1 MVEYSIEEIKKYL
14 NGGVLRQREKLM
26 GSTPSLTYKELGR
39 YYCWYCQPDA
49 FKQIDVILSAITQK
63 QKDIEERKLKERFGD
78 QYIAYMQNTKA
89 IIPWIF

>member
-49 FKQIDVILSAITQK
+49 FKQIDVILSAIESLPEK
-63 QKDIEERKLKERFGD
+63 GSIC
-78 QYIAYMQNTKA
+78 
-89 IIPWIF
+89 